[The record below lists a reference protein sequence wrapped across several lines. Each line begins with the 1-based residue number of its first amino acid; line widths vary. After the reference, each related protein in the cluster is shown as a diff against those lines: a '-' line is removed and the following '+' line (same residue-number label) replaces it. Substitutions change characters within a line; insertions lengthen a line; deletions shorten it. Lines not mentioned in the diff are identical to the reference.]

1 MGNGLLYITETLVE
15 VNIHVNV
22 CPRMKCTKAIILFA
36 GKWLTE
42 ILTSCKEIFCPT
54 QRFSF
59 IEINVNSKLK
69 VGVSKVI
76 QYSIC

>member
-36 GKWLTE
+36 GKGLTE
-42 ILTSCKEIFCPT
+42 ILTSLPNTEIFIYRNQC
-54 QRFSF
+54 
-59 IEINVNSKLK
+59 
-69 VGVSKVI
+69 
-76 QYSIC
+76 